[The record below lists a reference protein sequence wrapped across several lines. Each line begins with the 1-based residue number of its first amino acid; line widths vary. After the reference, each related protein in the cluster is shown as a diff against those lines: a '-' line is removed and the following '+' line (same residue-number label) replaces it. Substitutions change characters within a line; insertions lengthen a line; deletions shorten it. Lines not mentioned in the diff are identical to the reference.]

1 MIQHPGIL
9 ALLTASLTISLLL
22 LAASWHGLRILR
34 FWDLGSGSERQLA
47 LEQRTY
53 LITTILGYALLFQ
66 ILSLFLFI
74 YTADDLHT
82 VFTGA
87 MCAAGTL
94 QANQYGYPTL
104 LLKLLNCLLAGGWL
118 ILNHADNQGY
128 DYPLIR
134 PKYLLVVL
142 MTALVLTETV
152 LLFSYVLNLQGNLI
166 TSCCGSLFS
175 SEQPGITG
183 ELAGLSHW
191 TMAIWFGVSSLVALA
206 SGGWFVLT
214 GRGGWLFSLASSLFM
229 VSALAAIISFISLY
243 YYELPTH
250 HCPFCI
256 LQREYQAVG
265 YPLYAALLGGGI
277 SGIGVGLVMPARR
290 IVSLASAVPVLQ
302 RRLAQ
307 VSLACMLLFLVMVA
321 VQMLST
327 DFRLAW

>member
-9 ALLTASLTISLLL
+9 ALLTASLIISLMLL
-22 LAASWHGLRILR
+22 GASWHGLRILR
-34 FWDLGSGSERQLA
+34 FWDLASGSQRQME

-53 LITTILGYALLFQ
+53 LITTILSYALLFQ

-94 QANQYGYPTL
+94 QANRFGYPAL
-104 LLKLLNCLLAGGWL
+104 LLKLLNCLLAGSWL
-118 ILNHADNQGY
+118 LLNHADNQGY

-134 PKYLLVVL
+134 PKYLLVL
-142 MTALVLTETV
+142 TMTALVLTETG
-152 LLFSYVLNLQGNLI
+152 LLFSYVLNLKGDLI

-183 ELAGLSHW
+183 ELAGLSHRV
-191 TMAIWFGVSSLVALA
+191 MAPWFGGISLVALA
-206 SGGWFVLT
+206 SGGWFLLKN
-214 GRGGWLFSLASSLFM
+214 RGGWLFSLASTLFM
-229 VSALAAIISFISLY
+229 TSALAAIISFISLY

-256 LQREYQAVG
+256 LQREYHAIG
-265 YPLYAALLGGGI
+265 YLLYATLLGAGI
-277 SGIGVGLVMPARR
+277 SGIGVGLLMPARN
-290 IVSLASAVPVLQ
+290 IPSLTAAVPALQ
-302 RRLAQ
+302 RRLTL
-307 VSLACMLLFLVMVA
+307 VSLALMLLFLALVTLR
-321 VQMLST
+321 MLTT
-327 DFRLAW
+327 DFRLVW

>member
-9 ALLTASLTISLLL
+9 ALLTAGVTISLLL
-22 LAASWHGLRILR
+22 LTASWHGVRIIR
-34 FWDLGSGSERQLA
+34 FWDLASGSERQTG

-53 LITTILGYALLFQ
+53 LITTILSYALAFQ

-74 YTADDLHT
+74 YTADSLHT
-82 VFTGA
+82 LFTGA

-94 QANQYGYPTL
+94 QVNQYGYPTL

-118 ILNHADNQGY
+118 ILNHADNRGY

-134 PKYLLVVL
+134 PKYLLVL
-142 MTALVLTETV
+142 ALTLLVLVETV
-152 LLFSYVLNLQGNLI
+152 LLFSYVLNLKGDLI

-175 SEQPGITG
+175 SAQPGITG
-183 ELAGLSHW
+183 ELAGLSPRLS
-191 TMAIWFGVSSLVALA
+191 AAWFALVSLTAVA
-206 SGGWFVLT
+206 GGIRFIRT
-214 GRGGWLFSLASSLFM
+214 GHGGWLFSITSVLFT

-256 LQREYQAVG
+256 LQPEYHAIG
-265 YPLYAALLGGGI
+265 YPLYAALLG
-277 SGIGVGLVMPARR
+277 SGICAIGTGILMPARS
-290 IVSLASAVPVLQ
+290 IPSLASAIPSLQ
-302 RRLAQ
+302 RSLAL
-307 VSLACMLLFLVMVA
+307 VSLALTLIFLALIALRMLT
-321 VQMLST
+321 T